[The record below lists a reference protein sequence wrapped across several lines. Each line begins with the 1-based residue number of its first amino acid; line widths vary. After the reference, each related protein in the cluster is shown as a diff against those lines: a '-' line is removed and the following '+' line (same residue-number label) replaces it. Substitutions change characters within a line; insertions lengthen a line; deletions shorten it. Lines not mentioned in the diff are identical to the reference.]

1 MCTAVSWNSGYHY
14 FGRNLDLDHSYNEA
28 VTVTPRKF
36 PFSFRNSKKMHE
48 HYAIIGM
55 ATTVSGYPLYYD
67 ATNEYGLSI
76 AGLNFP
82 GNAVFTP
89 PVDNKENIA
98 SFELVPWL
106 LCQCQTVTEAISL
119 LSNTHLTNEK
129 YNEDLPVAPLHW
141 MISDK
146 KSSFALENTGTGLQ
160 IHDDP
165 VHVLTNNPPF
175 EYHMTNL
182 CNYMQL
188 SPNQPANT
196 LCSADLTPY
205 SLGMGAAG
213 LPGDLSS
220 ASRFVR
226 AVFTR
231 NHMKTYDKEEIAIA
245 QFFHLLDIVS
255 QTEGCVKT
263 KNGLE
268 KTIYS
273 SCCNTDKGIYYYTTS
288 ANRQITAVMLTRQNM
303 DTSSLS
309 HYPLRYENNILYE
322 NKRV

>member
-1 MCTAVSWNSGYHY
+1 MVKIKSTNNGSIAFNVIPGN
-14 FGRNLDLDHSYNEA
+14 NEA
-28 VTVTPRKF
+28 PNINLMLGSACSVTV
-36 PFSFRNSKKMHE
+36 
-48 HYAIIGM
+48 
-55 ATTVSGYPLYYD
+55 YP
-67 ATNEYGLSI
+67 
-76 AGLNFP
+76 
-82 GNAVFTP
+82 
-89 PVDNKENIA
+89 K
-98 SFELVPWL
+98 
-106 LCQCQTVTEAISL
+106 
-119 LSNTHLTNEK
+119 
-129 YNEDLPVAPLHW
+129 
-141 MISDK
+141 
-146 KSSFALENTGTGLQ
+146 
-160 IHDDP
+160 
-165 VHVLTNNPPF
+165 
-175 EYHMTNL
+175 
-182 CNYMQL
+182 NYMQEYVKPY
-188 SPNQPANT
+188 PNGPT
-196 LCSADLTPY
+196 MTPY